1 MFATSTRR
9 RLDPGALQALSDRVR
24 PISTARAQRLPAAP
38 SLRAL
43 LPAGLR
49 RGTAIGVTADEAG
62 GSTTMALALA
72 GAATQAGSWCAAVG
86 LADLG
91 ALAAE
96 EAGVDLSRL
105 VCIPRP
111 GAHWAQTVAEL
122 LDGFDLVILCPPH
135 HVRPALARRV
145 VARLRDRRA
154 VLLVIDRWRSW
165 PEPCDLDVRVEM
177 ARWVSI
183 GPGEDC
189 LRHRQATVSV
199 DGRRAEGRRRAIQL
213 WLPAADGA
221 LADVS
226 GR

>member
-1 MFATSTRR
+1 MPT
-9 RLDPGALQALSDRVR
+9 
-24 PISTARAQRLPAAP
+24 
-38 SLRAL
+38 
-43 LPAGLR
+43 GLR
-49 RGTAIGVTADEAG
+49 RGTTIGVTADEAG

-86 LADLG
+86 LPDLG

-96 EAGVDLSRL
+96 QAGVDLSRL
-105 VCIPRP
+105 VCIPQP
-111 GAHWAQTVAEL
+111 GVQWAQTVAEL
-122 LDGFDLVILCPPH
+122 LDGVDLVILCPPR

-154 VLLVIDRWRSW
+154 VLVVIDRWRSW
-165 PEPCDLDVRVEM
+165 PEPCDLDVRVEV

-183 GPGEDC
+183 GPGQDC
-189 LRHRQATVSV
+189 LRRRQATVSV
-199 DGRRAEGRRRAIQL
+199 GGRRAEGHRRAVQL

-221 LADVS
+221 LAAVS